1 MGGGG
6 DGGDGGA
13 QARQQQN
20 ELSKQQARDRLN
32 AQFGIGDPATVLDRA
47 QYTTKGQPTGAMV
60 QKTVGSGSDDGVWL
74 ENMWDPTVGGTPDTF
89 DQARYD
95 SDVAALKGNKNS
107 RDTLYQTVRDN
118 TYNAGKRGLDEARD
132 TAGRKL
138 KFELFAKGLNGG
150 SEDINQNALL
160 GRTYS
165 QGLMDLG
172 AKADAAKANFRGN
185 DETTRLG
192 LLQSID
198 AGMDQGSA
206 LSSAIQQ
213 MQVNGDKAAAE
224 AQGTNLGDLFSNAGL
239 IYDKSQAAQGKQA
252 GTEWWNNYGPSSNRG
267 SKAANGMITGVP

>member
-1 MGGGG
+1 MGGDG
-6 DGGDGGA
+6 GGDGGA
-13 QARQQQN
+13 QARQQQT
-20 ELSKQQARDRLN
+20 EQSKQAARDRLN
-32 AQFGIGDPATVLDRA
+32 AQFGIGDPATAVNRA
-47 QYTTKGQPTGAMV
+47 KYTTPGTAATAGGWMDKGTNGDQSPYMV
-60 QKTVGSGSDDGVWL
+60 W
-74 ENMWDPTVGGTPDTF
+74 EDPTGGTPGAF
-89 DQARYD
+89 DQAGYD
-95 SDVAALKGNKNS
+95 KEVSSLTGNKAA

-118 TYNAGKRGLDEARD
+118 SYAAGKRGLDEQHED
-132 TAGRKL
+132 AGRKL

-172 AKADAAKANFRGN
+172 AKADAAKASFRGN

-213 MQVNGDKAAAE
+213 MQVNGDKATAE
-224 AQGTNLGDLFSNAGL
+224 AQGTSLGDLFANTGL
-239 IYDKSQAAQGKQA
+239 IYNKSQAAQGKQA
-252 GTEWWNNYGPSSNRG
+252 GTEWWNNYNPAG
-267 SKAANGMITGVP
+267 SKASKASTGMITGVQ

>member
-1 MGGGG
+1 MGGDG
-6 DGGDGGA
+6 GGDGGA
-13 QARQQQN
+13 QARQQQT
-20 ELSKQQARDRLN
+20 EQSKQAARDRLN
-32 AQFGIGDPATVLDRA
+32 AQFGIGDPVSVVDRSK
-47 QYTTKGQPTGAMV
+47 YTTKGTPSTE
-60 QKTVGSGSDDGVWL
+60 GSWVPDGGSTDWKRWVPMTEAG
-74 ENMWDPTVGGTPDTF
+74 PDIF
-89 DQARYD
+89 DQAGYD
-95 SDVAALKGNKNS
+95 KEVSSLTGNKAA

-118 TYNAGKRGLDEARD
+118 AYNAGKRGLDEQRED
-132 TAGRKL
+132 AGRKL

-172 AKADAAKANFRGN
+172 AKADAAKANFKGN

-213 MQVNGDKAAAE
+213 MQVNGDRATAE
-224 AQGTNLGDLFSNAGL
+224 AQGTTLGDLFANTGL
-239 IYDKSQAAQGKQA
+239 IYNKSQAAQGKQA
-252 GTEWWNNYGPSSNRG
+252 GTEWWNNYNPSSNRN
-267 SKAANGMITGVP
+267 SKASSGMITGVQ

>member
-1 MGGGG
+1 MGGDG
-6 DGGDGGA
+6 GGDGGA
-13 QARQQQN
+13 QARQQQT
-20 ELSKQQARDRLN
+20 EQSKQAARDRLN
-32 AQFGIGDPATVLDRA
+32 AQFGIGDPAMVVDRA
-47 QYTTKGQPTGAMV
+47 KYTTPGTAATGGGWMDKGTNGDQSPYMV
-60 QKTVGSGSDDGVWL
+60 W
-74 ENMWDPTVGGTPDTF
+74 EDPTGGTPGAF
-89 DQARYD
+89 DQAGYD
-95 SDVAALKGNKNS
+95 KEVSSLTGNKAA

-118 TYNAGKRGLDEARD
+118 AYNAGKRGLDEQRED
-132 TAGRKL
+132 AGRKL

-172 AKADAAKANFRGN
+172 AKADAAKANFKGN

-213 MQVNGDKAAAE
+213 MQVNGDRATAE
-224 AQGTNLGDLFSNAGL
+224 AQGTNLGDLFANTGL
-239 IYDKSQAAQGKQA
+239 IYNKSQAAQGKQA
-252 GTEWWNNYGPSSNRG
+252 GTEWWNNYNPSGNRN
-267 SKAANGMITGVP
+267 SKASSGMITGVQ